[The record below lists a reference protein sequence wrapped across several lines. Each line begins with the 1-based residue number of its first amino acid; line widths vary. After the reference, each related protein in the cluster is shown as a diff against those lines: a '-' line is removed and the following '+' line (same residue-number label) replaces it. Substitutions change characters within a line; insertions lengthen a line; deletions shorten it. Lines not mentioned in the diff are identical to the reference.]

1 MIAAMITI
9 FYICIGT
16 VRVNE
21 DEHDDDI
28 AVNCL
33 LIMEIFAQITLH
45 GAASARAVHFT
56 PLPAVPPSASFFGS
70 INKYSDGAVLRW
82 CW

>member
-1 MIAAMITI
+1 MIAVMITI

-45 GAASARAVHFT
+45 GAASARAVHSLHT
-56 PLPAVPPSASFFGS
+56 SSC
-70 INKYSDGAVLRW
+70 YSSVCLLLG
-82 CW
+82 